1 MKNNIKQNRSNTAAR
16 KGHPRAGRVVSAEMS
31 LWLCALAIAVAS
43 AIWTKERGAL
53 PGLAQIETPAQV
65 SNTSLH
71 SMPAPEIES
80 AGVGKIIEPEIDTE
94 IDTETNDLNE
104 QTDELDQSIR
114 WFDGKAARPAR
125 VIYMT
130 VTGYSP
136 DERSCGK
143 FADNK
148 TATMYSVW
156 TNGMNLVAADPT
168 VLPYWSMV
176 SIPGYAG
183 NDIVPVL
190 DCGGA
195 IKGNR
200 IDLLY
205 PTHEIARKWG
215 VRQVPVTVWEFI
227 EEDEAET
234 LAAN

>member
-1 MKNNIKQNRSNTAAR
+1 MKNNNTKLNRSNTAAR

-31 LWLCALAIAVAS
+31 VWLCALAIAVTS

-53 PGLAQIETPAQV
+53 PGLAQIETPVV
-65 SNTSLH
+65 SSANLTNASLE
-71 SMPAPEIES
+71 STPATVIDTNE
-80 AGVGKIIEPEIDTE
+80 IIEPEMALIKAEPTE
-94 IDTETNDLNE
+94 
-104 QTDELDQSIR
+104 QLDQSIR

-156 TNGMNLVAADPT
+156 TNGMNLVAADPKL
-168 VLPYWSMV
+168 LPYWSMV

-234 LAAN
+234 VAAN